1 MAIWILWSFPVAGS
15 TFHPHGF
22 CEATNW
28 WHSETVKL
36 LPTLKHTN
44 SDEILS
50 RKYSKTTEVDQSLK
64 CHEMAPKC
72 CTGNISKYQT
82 KNCSELPECPTFSL
96 KVANAHGTSSANFG
110 SREKVPCWNAECN
123 TLAPGVEGRKMKEG
137 KWRKECCVV
146 LQGRYFNDEEM
157 WMEKREIK
165 RMTTSASP
173 HAELIGCTNNF
184 NSL

>member
-82 KNCSELPECPTFSL
+82 KNCSELPECPAFSL

-110 SREKVPCWNAECN
+110 SREKVPCWKAVLLSRC
-123 TLAPGVEGRKMKEG
+123 GR
-137 KWRKECCVV
+137 WRKEGRNAALCSKVDTSMTKRCGWRNVKSNAWPPQHLHMLNWLAARTTLILSKAQV
-146 LQGRYFNDEEM
+146 L
-157 WMEKREIK
+157 
-165 RMTTSASP
+165 
-173 HAELIGCTNNF
+173 
-184 NSL
+184 

>member
-1 MAIWILWSFPVAGS
+1 M
-15 TFHPHGF
+15 
-22 CEATNW
+22 
-28 WHSETVKL
+28 KL

-82 KNCSELPECPTFSL
+82 KNCSELPM
-96 KVANAHGTSSANFG
+96 SSFLTQSGQCSWHQLGQLWLQGKGA
-110 SREKVPCWNAECN
+110 
-123 TLAPGVEGRKMKEG
+123 LLEGCSFIQVWKMKEG
-137 KWRKECCVV
+137 RKECCVV